1 MSFEKSIREDFP
13 NIPVLL
19 FLGGEATRMENLPYT
34 SVVISK
40 PWLPIGFDKNGE
52 VIPLFLPTFEMLLEL
67 GFNEFYIIVRKD
79 GERVKKYFEKKFKG
93 KKVNILLLHDQDQNF
108 LNLSKIEGINI
119 YVFEND
125 KAGIGDQILL
135 LKNIIKDRLFLRV
148 YGDEYFGGKKE
159 EVKSEIKAFIEY
171 AREKIEKEK
180 AVEVFAFVD
189 KKIVV
194 GSVFNGLGIE
204 KDEQSGKIIKTNKSN
219 FMITSLCM
227 SAPEFLEILQS
238 EKKDPSTPLNLDSP
252 QIDEKVFGR
261 RRGYGKFINI
271 KFFSNVNTPEDYFK
285 LVLYLNK
292 STKENSSSVPTKNL
306 YSF

>member
-1 MSFEKSIREDFP
+1 MSFEKSIREDFSD
-13 NIPVLL
+13 IPVLL
-19 FLGGEATRMENLPYT
+19 FLGGEGIRISDLAYKD
-34 SVVISK
+34 VVLSK
-40 PWLPIGFDKNGE
+40 SWLPIGFDKNGE
-52 VIPLFLPTFEMLLEL
+52 PIPLFLPTFEMLLEL
-67 GFNEFYIIVRKD
+67 GFNEFYMIVRKD

-93 KKVNILLLHDQDQNF
+93 KKVNILLLHDQDQNL
-108 LNLSKIEGINI
+108 LNLPKIEEINI

-125 KAGIGDQILL
+125 KAGLGDQILA

-148 YGDEYFGGKKE
+148 YGDEYFGGEKE
-159 EVKSEIKAFIEY
+159 EVKSKIKAFIEY

-180 AVEVFAFVD
+180 AVEAFAFVD

-204 KDEQSGKIIKTNKSN
+204 KEEQSGKIIKTNKSN

-238 EKKDPSTPLNLDSP
+238 EKKDLNSTLNVDSP
-252 QIDEKVFGR
+252 EIDKKVFGTQK
-261 RRGYGKFINI
+261 GYGKVIDI
-271 KFFSNVNTPEDYFK
+271 EFFSNVNTSEDYFK
-285 LVLYLNK
+285 LISHLNK
-292 STKENSSSVPTKNL
+292 STNKATNFSTKNL